1 MRQRQLVLLYILFFL
16 LAASTIGIMMFEQPV
31 QRIIRASSTD
41 PSREKSLILSDKI
54 LARPTDKVQITVFI
68 RNDQGEGL
76 PNKTVLVRADKG
88 LFTST
93 TGITDN
99 AGKATFTLGSEGA
112 EKSIVSASTEG
123 IDVSNTITVYFTQ
136 Q

>member
-41 PSREKSLILSDKI
+41 PSREKSLILADKI
-54 LARPTDKVQITVFI
+54 LARPSDKVQITVFI
-68 RNDQGEGL
+68 RNDQGEAL
-76 PNKTVLVRADKG
+76 PNKSVQVRVDNG
-88 LFTST
+88 LLTST
-93 TGITDN
+93 TAITDDS
-99 AGKATFTLGSEGA
+99 GKAIFTLGSNGA
-112 EKSIVSASTEG
+112 EKSVVTASTEG